1 MNIAIPG
8 SSTAAPGAAISAP
21 LAARPSR
28 GQISIRNV
36 TKIYDPEGV
45 NVMAVDDCSME
56 IAAGEVCMIVGPSG
70 CGKTTLL
77 NAIAGFH
84 SITSGEIRLDGKLLC
99 GPGKPKADQGADRI
113 VVFQHGALF
122 PWKTLAENV
131 AYGPMVQGKL
141 SKREA
146 LEKAHFKLAEAGL
159 GDFGGKYP
167 GEVSSGMA
175 RRAEIVRA
183 LINDPAVLL
192 LDEPY
197 RAMDALTKSIMHEN
211 LLEVYDRTKVTIFF
225 ITHDLDEAIFLGD
238 RVYVVTTRPCRLKKV
253 VDVKLPRPR
262 SYEML
267 SSEAFRL
274 LVAEI
279 NDAVHEEA
287 IKAFQSG
294 EREMA

>member
-1 MNIAIPG
+1 MNM
-8 SSTAAPGAAISAP
+8 STPIRNEGAQPMPAPSTRGA
-21 LAARPSR
+21 
-28 GQISIRNV
+28 ISIRNV

-45 NVMAVDDCSME
+45 NVMAVDNCSME

-84 SITSGEIRLDGKLLC
+84 SITHGEILLDGELLC
-99 GPGKPKADQGADRI
+99 GPGKWKANQDAERM

-131 AYGPMVQGKL
+131 AYGPMVQGVMRK
-141 SKREA
+141 KQA
-146 LEKAHFKLAEAGL
+146 LEKARHMLAEAGL
-159 GDFGGKYP
+159 GNVTEKYP

-183 LINDPAVLL
+183 LINDPKVLL

-197 RAMDALTKSIMHEN
+197 RAMDALTKSIMHES
-211 LLEVYDRTKVTIFF
+211 LLETYDRTKVTIFF
-225 ITHDLDEAIFLGD
+225 ITHDLEEAIFLGD
-238 RVYVVTTRPCRLKKV
+238 KVHVVTTRPCQLKKTV
-253 VDVKLPRPR
+253 EVNIPRPR
-262 SYEML
+262 TFETQ
-267 SSEAFRL
+267 SSEEFRL
-274 LVAEI
+274 LMEEVNE
-279 NDAVHEEA
+279 AVHEEA
-287 IKAFQSG
+287 IKAFQAG